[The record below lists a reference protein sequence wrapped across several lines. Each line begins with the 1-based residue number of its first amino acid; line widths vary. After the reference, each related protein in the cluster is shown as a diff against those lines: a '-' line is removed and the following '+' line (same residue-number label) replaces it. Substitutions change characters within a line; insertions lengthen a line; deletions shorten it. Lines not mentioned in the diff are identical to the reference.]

1 LRPFETR
8 SGRRETEVRLP
19 KAADVVD
26 LGIAHDGYPPT
37 VAANAS
43 KRAVADGKA
52 GSAPRKIENLR
63 LVASGMDRLIVTMEA
78 EAIPELCPH
87 RTCRRPIRGEAPSD
101 LIELRATSELRVKGS
116 DKGAAEMRSGEN
128 HNIW

>member
-1 LRPFETR
+1 LRPSGTR

-37 VAANAS
+37 VAAYAG

-52 GSAPRKIENLR
+52 GSAPRQIENLR
-63 LVASGMDRLIVTMEA
+63 LVAAGMDRLIVTMEG
-78 EAIPELCPH
+78 EAILNHVRIEHAGGRPPAKRH
-87 RTCRRPIRGEAPSD
+87 RTS
-101 LIELRATSELRVKGS
+101 S
-116 DKGAAEMRSGEN
+116 N
-128 HNIW
+128 

>member
-1 LRPFETR
+1 LRRSGTR

-37 VAANAS
+37 VAAYAG

-52 GSAPRKIENLR
+52 GSAPRQIENLR
-63 LVASGMDRLIVTMEA
+63 LVASGMDRLIVTMEG
-78 EAIPELCPH
+78 EAILNYVRIEHAGGRPPAKRQ
-87 RTCRRPIRGEAPSD
+87 RTS
-101 LIELRATSELRVKGS
+101 S
-116 DKGAAEMRSGEN
+116 N
-128 HNIW
+128 